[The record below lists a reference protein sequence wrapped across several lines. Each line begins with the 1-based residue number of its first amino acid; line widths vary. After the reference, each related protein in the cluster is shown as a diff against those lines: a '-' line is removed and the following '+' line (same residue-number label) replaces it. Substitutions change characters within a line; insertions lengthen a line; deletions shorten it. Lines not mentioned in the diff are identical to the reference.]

1 MRTEDA
7 PCRCQI
13 HLEGL
18 EWFLYNRT
26 PSFDAIVERMQEAER
41 KAQASTSGKAAS
53 MDGSSESRMDAREGA
68 TAADGTDEVAGK
80 RSTDRSEGTEGESS
94 PGPAFFDV
102 ADLSKDGEPLH
113 RPLSPPLP
121 AVPPKL
127 REALGGKSEKMPWQW
142 QRDVF
147 PFGIDVSHGA
157 VVIGNDATPTVT
169 IAEFGTA
176 EGVVRT
182 EEVSDVDVGGF

>member
-1 MRTEDA
+1 MVSPAA
-7 PCRCQI
+7 P
-13 HLEGL
+13 
-18 EWFLYNRT
+18 F
-26 PSFDAIVERMQEAER
+26 
-41 KAQASTSGKAAS
+41 
-53 MDGSSESRMDAREGA
+53 
-68 TAADGTDEVAGK
+68 
-80 RSTDRSEGTEGESS
+80 
-94 PGPAFFDV
+94 AFFDV
-102 ADLSKDGEPLH
+102 CADLSKDAEPLH
-113 RPLSPPLP
+113 RPLSPPVP

-182 EEVSDVDVGGF
+182 EEVSAVDMCGF